1 MKPKL
6 PDQFQEPD
14 KLSVLTVNDNDSSFG
29 NMANYEENNF
39 EK

>member
-1 MKPKL
+1 MKPKV
-6 PDQFQEPD
+6 PEQYPEPD

-29 NMANYEENNF
+29 NMANYEEKII